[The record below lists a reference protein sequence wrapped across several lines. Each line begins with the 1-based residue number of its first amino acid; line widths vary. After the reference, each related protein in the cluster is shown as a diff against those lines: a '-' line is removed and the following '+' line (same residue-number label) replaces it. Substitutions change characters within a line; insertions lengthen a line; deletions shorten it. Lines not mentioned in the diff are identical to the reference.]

1 MMRSIVAVG
10 LGVWLAL
17 SAWAEPLYF
26 GVVPQQSAI
35 RTATLWGPLV
45 SHLAA
50 ETGLE
55 IQLKTSRDIPT
66 FEQELAKGAFHFAY
80 MNPYHFTVF
89 NENPG
94 YQAMAHRD
102 GQGIRG
108 VIVVA
113 KDSDITE
120 LGQLDGGVVA
130 FPAPA
135 AFAATLIT
143 GAELTAAGVTFIP
156 RYTLSHDSVYRAVS
170 AGLMPA
176 GGGIGRTLAAVDAD
190 TRSLLRVLHT
200 TAAYTPHAIAA
211 APQVDPEVIGRVQ
224 RAVTEL
230 VDREVLDP
238 LKINAFVA
246 AEDADWND
254 VRALDLKAIATP

>member
-1 MMRSIVAVG
+1 MMRAIAAAG
-10 LGVWLAL
+10 LGIWLSL

-35 RTATLWGPLV
+35 RTAKLWGPLV
-45 SHLAA
+45 SHLSAV
-50 ETGLE
+50 TGLD

-94 YQAMAHRD
+94 YRAMAHRD
-102 GQGIRG
+102 GKGIRG

-120 LGQLDGGVVA
+120 LSQLDGGVVA

-143 GAELTAAGVTFIP
+143 GAELTAAGVTFTP

-176 GGGIGRTLAAVDAD
+176 GGGIGRTLAAVDDD

-211 APQVDPEVIGRVQ
+211 APQVESDVVQRVQ
-224 RAVTEL
+224 RTVTEL
-230 VDREVLDP
+230 ADRAVLDP
-238 LKINAFVA
+238 LKINAFVTA
-246 AEDADWND
+246 VDADWDD
-254 VRALDLKAIATP
+254 VRALGLKAISTP